1 MENTPGWP
9 GTSLSSLV
17 PGPCSV
23 VVRMSVAWMTPTP
36 CPVYQVLEGLHLAQ
50 QWPSGPS
57 VLGNDCI
64 LSSLPFQSVPQRHRR
79 TPDRCVPCHPGKSC
93 CSHLL
98 QAGCPDQPLSSGQL
112 CKAQPRT
119 SVKLARAWVKAF
131 PGTRVS
137 WLLALLH
144 GLDGTSV
151 VWCPGG
157 VSGVGGREGDAYG
170 CSGLHANPGGVD
182 EDALDWGSGLPS
194 ASGWAAGQLGH
205 AVRCWVLTCPLWASV
220 GPTHS
225 FTIPHKVLGP
235 HWWPRPCPPLGELE
249 VVPVPML
256 LLVSDFRSMS
266 PKGRSEDD
274 SYDDEMLSAIEGL
287 SSTR

>member
-1 MENTPGWP
+1 MSAEDLLPSASLSPSVKWPQPLPYLLGLERKQRHLENTPGWP

-17 PGPCSV
+17 PGPCSA

-112 CKAQPRT
+112 CKVQPRT

-131 PGTRVS
+131 PGTS
-137 WLLALLH
+137 FLA
-144 GLDGTSV
+144 
-151 VWCPGG
+151 PG
-157 VSGVGGREGDAYG
+157 
-170 CSGLHANPGGVD
+170 
-182 EDALDWGSGLPS
+182 PS
-194 ASGWAAGQLGH
+194 
-205 AVRCWVLTCPLWASV
+205 T
-220 GPTHS
+220 
-225 FTIPHKVLGP
+225 
-235 HWWPRPCPPLGELE
+235 WP
-249 VVPVPML
+249 
-256 LLVSDFRSMS
+256 
-266 PKGRSEDD
+266 
-274 SYDDEMLSAIEGL
+274 
-287 SSTR
+287 